1 MSPNVFTI
9 SPTKNGDA
17 LGAMRNLQIPE
28 ETTYQF
34 QSASTSQVAV
44 KGIALSEKDLAPG
57 ATVEGVLTLQP
68 ADLGKAGVYKFV
80 FGDDEG
86 HHVQATAVL

>member
-1 MSPNVFTI
+1 M
-9 SPTKNGDA
+9 SPTKNADA

-34 QSASTSQVAV
+34 QSASTSQVV
-44 KGIALSEKDLAPG
+44 VRGTALPERDVAPG
-57 ATVEGVLTLQP
+57 TTVEGVLTLQP
-68 ADLGKAGVYKFV
+68 ADLGKAGVYKFI